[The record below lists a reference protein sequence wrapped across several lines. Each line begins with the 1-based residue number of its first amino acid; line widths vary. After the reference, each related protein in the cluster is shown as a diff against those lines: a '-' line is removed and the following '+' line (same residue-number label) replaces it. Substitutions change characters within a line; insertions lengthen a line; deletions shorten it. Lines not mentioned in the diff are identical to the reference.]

1 MSAPL
6 LVLAGPGT
14 GKTYQLAK
22 RIHFLVDVH
31 SVSPDEITVIT
42 FTRAAAK
49 SMRNKLSEKDK
60 PEYLEPAKQPKRIVT
75 MHSLGLTIIN
85 EYASRIGLEP
95 DVAVVSDSDLRGALI
110 RDAALLVGLGE
121 KDAKLAKRDK
131 ETANPKRSANSK
143 ATLAKYDE
151 LLRACNAVDFDDQIA
166 IACKIL
172 ESFADALQEYQ
183 ALAKHLLVDEYQD
196 INEDQYR
203 LIKLLSAAN
212 PSGLFAVGDDDQS
225 IYSFRGGDPSF
236 IRNFSSSFAGAKVFQ
251 LQLSRRCLKN
261 ILDCAVAVV
270 SKYDSGRSP
279 KAEPTYDSTADPGI
293 VNICSCPTEIAEA
306 EHIAKVIWKKLAI
319 GEARDCFVLI
329 PNRNYLAP
337 VVNALSRA
345 NVPHEVGAANEGPV
359 EWNRLKIIRDWAA
372 LPSDPLL
379 TRHLIELVILA
390 GTTSM
395 PSEKVRLDEK
405 LRLRH
410 RLNEKVAKL
419 WLPVLARTNSLL
431 ESLERSSQASRY
443 LGEVWSLLKSLRDAY
458 DSDQAAT
465 FVDCVTRA
473 LRLLGGVDDFYKCL
487 ADLEA
492 APGRGATSEVPVRI
506 LTYNNSKGLEADC
519 VFVIGLEGKTIPKDV
534 ADARATAEEAR
545 RIFVTMTRARR
556 ELHLHHARR
565 RTGASTYQSMS
576 GGLARSVFLDC
587 LPRGQRSEQYIQ
599 AKSAGR
605 KVVKPLAYL

>member
-1 MSAPL
+1 MFWPAREQ
-6 LVLAGPGT
+6 V
-14 GKTYQLAK
+14 KTYQLAQ
-22 RIHFLVDVH
+22 RIHFLVDEH
-31 SVSPDEITVIT
+31 SVSPNEITVIT

-49 SMRNKLSEKDK
+49 GMRNKLSEKDK

-85 EYASRIGLEP
+85 KYASRLGLEA

-121 KDAKLAKRDK
+121 KDAKLAKKDK
-131 ETANPKRSANSK
+131 ETANPKRSANSE

-166 IACKIL
+166 IACDIL
-172 ESFADALQEYQ
+172 EDCADALQEYQ

-196 INEDQYR
+196 INDDQYR

-261 ILDCAVAVV
+261 ILDCAVALV

-279 KAEPTYDSTADPGI
+279 KAEPSYDSAADPGTVSI
-293 VNICSCPTEIAEA
+293 SNCPTEVAEA
-306 EHIAKVIWKKLAI
+306 EHIAKVIWKKLEI

-337 VVNALSRA
+337 IVNALSHFSI
-345 NVPHEVGAANEGPV
+345 PHEIGAANEGPV
-359 EWNRLKIIRDWAA
+359 EWNTLKIIRDWAA

-395 PSEKVRLDEK
+395 PSERVRLEEK

-410 RLNEKVAKL
+410 TLNEEVAKL
-419 WLPVLARTNSLL
+419 WLPVLAGTASLL
-431 ESLERSSQASRY
+431 ENLEQTSQTSQY
-443 LGEVWSLLKSLRDAY
+443 LGEVWRLLKSLRDAY
-458 DSDQAAT
+458 EANQAAA
-465 FVDCVTRA
+465 FVDSLTRA
-473 LRLLGGVDDFYKCL
+473 LSLLGGVDDYYKCL

-492 APGRGATSEVPVRI
+492 APGRGITREVPVRV

-519 VFVIGLEGKTIPKDV
+519 VFVVGLEGNTIPRDV
-534 ADARATAEEAR
+534 ADAKATAEEAR
-545 RIFVTMTRARR
+545 LVFVAMTRARK

-565 RTGASTYQSMS
+565 RSGASTYRPMS

-587 LPRGQRSEQYIQ
+587 LPRGQRDEQYIRG
-599 AKSAGR
+599 KSGGR
-605 KVVKPLAYL
+605 KHSKRALDREA